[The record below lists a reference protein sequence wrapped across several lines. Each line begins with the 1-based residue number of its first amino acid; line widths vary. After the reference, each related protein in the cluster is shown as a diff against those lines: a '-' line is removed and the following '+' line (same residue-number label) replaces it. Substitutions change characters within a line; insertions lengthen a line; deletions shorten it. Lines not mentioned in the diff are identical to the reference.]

1 MNGHPRLGP
10 DPSLV
15 GRDRELAL
23 LTAMLERPT
32 VRLVTVTGP
41 AGVGKT
47 RLGYAAAD
55 LAARNAGRRTVRV
68 ELESIGDPQLVVEAI
83 AATAGAD
90 HPSRGGPAL
99 DAAAQ
104 ALAGDDVLLV
114 LDNFEHVASAA
125 GDVAALLAA
134 RPGATAL
141 ITSRH
146 VLHLAGE
153 HMLPLAPLA
162 LPAAGERDPERAARS
177 AAVALF
183 VVRARARDPEF
194 ELTEDMTPAVVEIC
208 RRLDGLPLAV
218 ELAATRVAALP
229 PPAMLARWEA
239 AVGLDVRGAR
249 DLPPRQATL
258 RRAFEWSNALLG
270 DGDRALLRRLS
281 AFAGGFDLD
290 AVAAAC
296 RGDGSVL
303 RRWISSRSRRSVPW
317 WTAAWS
323 GGTARRPM
331 INRAICSCG
340 RSANTCASNLPRTAK
355 RRRRSS

>member
-1 MNGHPRLGP
+1 MAIGVNGHPRLGP

-23 LTAMLERPT
+23 LTAMLEQPT

-68 ELESIGDPQLVVEAI
+68 ELESIGDAQLVVEAI

-104 ALAGDDVLLV
+104 ALAGDGELLV

-208 RRLDGLPLAV
+208 RR
-218 ELAATRVAALP
+218 
-229 PPAMLARWEA
+229 
-239 AVGLDVRGAR
+239 RGGR
-249 DLPPRQATL
+249 RQGGERGGPPRDETVDG
-258 RRAFEWSNALLG
+258 G
-270 DGDRALLRRLS
+270 DGR
-281 AFAGGFDLD
+281 
-290 AVAAAC
+290 
-296 RGDGSVL
+296 
-303 RRWISSRSRRSVPW
+303 
-317 WTAAWS
+317 
-323 GGTARRPM
+323 
-331 INRAICSCG
+331 
-340 RSANTCASNLPRTAK
+340 
-355 RRRRSS
+355 